1 MAGISEE
8 VTGQAPERHALFPRI
23 VAVTGSRAIANTDL
37 DKVLLN
43 TTASNYTITF
53 ALDATITGEIP
64 IGTQVVGLQ
73 SGAGTV
79 TFAAGTATFTGAAL
93 ATTAVGGRLVATKI
107 GANAWCVSKQ

>member
-8 VTGQAPERHALFPRI
+8 VTGQAVERHALYPRV
-23 VAVTGSRAIANTDL
+23 VAVTGSRALASTDI

-53 ALDATITGEIP
+53 ALDATVGGEIP
-64 IGTQVVGLQ
+64 IGATVVGLQ

-107 GANAWCVSKQ
+107 AANSWCVSKQ